1 MRARGVRDS
10 GELLCH
16 ESRLVFRQ
24 VQHKYCSAA
33 SKRLDE
39 ASKENRGT
47 ALKTKWKVVIGV
59 GIIAAVAGGMVASV
73 RLRQRGQVTVQT
85 TTAVRGPLASRV
97 TASGEIKPRTY
108 TNLAANAQ
116 GRIVA
121 LMVAEGQYVHKGQ
134 VVAKIESVQAEADLD
149 AQRANVASAEADA
162 ASAEVGLKLQ
172 QDNKAIQEA
181 AIARTRAQMELSRTN
196 FNRVAELWE
205 AQVIARQEY
214 DQRKAEFEQQQASL
228 REAELRLKQMDTQ
241 IEQTRAQI
249 NSSQRRVAQARA
261 QMNRVADVL
270 EKFDVI
276 APLDGVVTNLPVR
289 IGETVVPGVQNSAAS
304 AVMTIA
310 DMSLITAEVKVDE
323 TDIVTLKLGQVAE
336 ITIDAVPDQIFTGR
350 VIEIGNTAI
359 LRSTGAVASN
369 NTSSNEAK
377 DFKVVI
383 ALDNPPAQVRPGLSC
398 TAKITVATRDDVVK
412 IPIQALTVRQKGDL
426 EQAALEAAAKGVKLA
441 EKDTR
446 GPIDLA
452 AQESRREE
460 VVGVF
465 VIKNGVAEFRPVDT
479 GITGATEIEIPR
491 GLEAGDEIM
500 VGPYQTIRSLRPG
513 TKVNIDNRSGVEL
526 QQG

>member
-1 MRARGVRDS
+1 
-10 GELLCH
+10 
-16 ESRLVFRQ
+16 
-24 VQHKYCSAA
+24 
-33 SKRLDE
+33 
-39 ASKENRGT
+39 
-47 ALKTKWKVVIGV
+47 LKTKWKVVIGL
-59 GIIAAVAGGMVASV
+59 GLLAAVAGGTVASV
-73 RLRQRGQVTVQT
+73 RYRQRGQVTVQT
-85 TTAVRGPLASRV
+85 TTAVRGNLVAQV

-121 LMVAEGQYVHKGQ
+121 LMVSEGDYVRKGQ
-134 VVAKIESVQAEADLD
+134 VVAKIESVQAQADLE
-149 AQRANVASAEADA
+149 AQRAALASTEADA
-162 ASAEVGLKLQ
+162 TSAEVGLKLQ
-172 QDNKAIQEA
+172 LDNKAIQEA
-181 AIARTRAQMELSRTN
+181 TIARARTQLELARTN

-214 DQRKAEFEQQQASL
+214 DRSRAEFEQQQAAL

-249 NSSQRRVAQARA
+249 NSAQRRVAQVRA
-261 QMNRVADVL
+261 QLKRAEDVL
-270 EKFDVI
+270 EKYDVI

-323 TDIVTLKLGQVAE
+323 TDIVNLKLGQTASV
-336 ITIDAVPDQIFTGR
+336 TIDAIPDQTFSGR

-359 LRSTGAVASN
+359 LRSTGAVASS
-369 NTSSNEAK
+369 TSSSNEAK

-383 ALDNPPAQVRPGLSC
+383 ALDNPPQQVRPGLSC
-398 TAKITVATRDDVVK
+398 TAKITVATRDNVVK
-412 IPIQALTVRQKGDL
+412 IPIQALTVRQRGDL
-426 EQAALEAAAKGVKLA
+426 EQAALEAARKGSKPA
-441 EKDTR
+441 EKDSR

-452 AQESRREE
+452 AQQQSREE

-465 VIKNGVAEFRPVDT
+465 VIRGGIAEFRPVTT
-479 GITGATEIEIPR
+479 GISGPTEIEITG
-491 GLEAGDEIM
+491 GLEAGEEIM

-513 TKVNIDNRSGVEL
+513 AKVNIDNRAGVEL
-526 QQG
+526 QQK